1 MGGRIVVA
9 LVYCGLLLE
18 LCHGG
23 GGLPRIINGG
33 NATAKQFPYQVFY
46 ETFVLE
52 DSSFW
57 RPTCGG
63 TLVSRRIVLTAAHCF
78 ALDPYI
84 KALRIYLGAVDKSSA
99 SEEGQR
105 RLDVDRSCVVIHE
118 DFQPLTWHNDIALIR
133 LPIDVPFSEYIRAAR
148 LPQPTN
154 DYVNAEATVSG
165 WGAYQ
170 ASASGDLL
178 WHDRLKYYD
187 IGVISNEECEE
198 RRRPVLPGMF
208 PASFICIAPS
218 GNAPCRND
226 SGGPLVLKDG
236 GDFVLL
242 GVTSHG
248 LSRNCTT
255 HLPTVYTRVSSFLD
269 WIRDHSGAQIE
280 I

>member
-170 ASASGDLL
+170 GTVLSPGFPGPRFFIPSHIRSSLGPVRDLL
-178 WHDRLKYYD
+178 WQRSPEDTTTSD
-187 IGVISNEECEE
+187 VIS
-198 RRRPVLPGMF
+198 
-208 PASFICIAPS
+208 
-218 GNAPCRND
+218 
-226 SGGPLVLKDG
+226 
-236 GDFVLL
+236 
-242 GVTSHG
+242 
-248 LSRNCTT
+248 
-255 HLPTVYTRVSSFLD
+255 
-269 WIRDHSGAQIE
+269 
-280 I
+280 